1 MKELTTQE
9 IIELCFENKL
19 TIFFTT
25 IFFLFSGFYFSVS
38 DERIYTASATVIQN
52 PDSALVN
59 GGLSQSQGIEK
70 ILNLGGSGSD
80 QTDIY
85 IEIMHSQE
93 FLKYFF
99 NKRDIIPFLFAAKK
113 DPKTSNIIFDDSIY
127 NKDTGLWV
135 TDRDLKEPT
144 INESARHW
152 RDSIFDFEIGKK
164 SIIKIHITYLDGLIA
179 KQWLD
184 QFIEDF
190 NQFVAE
196 QTKDDSILTSNYLE
210 RTLDTT
216 KSESTREALSFLLIE
231 QQRKLALASS
241 IPDFALKTINPAV
254 EADLPSNIS
263 TLIVLILST
272 LFGLMAAF
280 VLIIFRISLNN

>member
-9 IIELCFENKL
+9 IIEICFENKL

-38 DERIYTASATVIQN
+38 DDRIYTASASVIQN

-93 FLKYFF
+93 FLQYFF
-99 NKRDIIPFLFAAKK
+99 NKRNIIPFLFAGKK

-135 TDRDLKEPT
+135 TDKDLKEPT

-152 RDSIFDFEIGKK
+152 RGNIFDFEIEKK

-254 EADLPSNIS
+254 EQDLPSNIS